1 MRPREEAG
9 ATVNRLR
16 LDNTATLRD
25 YVRIL
30 ARHKWV
36 IALSVV
42 LVPTAAVLLTL
53 RQTPLYEASAEVL
66 LSRQNLVAT
75 LTGTEDPQA
84 FQQAERVAETQAQL
98 AQVPDV
104 ASRTLE
110 AVAGADMT
118 VDEFQS
124 ASGVEARRG
133 ADLLTFTVTH
143 EIPRL
148 AEALASEYARQFT
161 QYRLELDTRAL
172 ALARKEVE
180 TRLAELDAI
189 GDTTSTLATS
199 LADKAQQ
206 LRTME
211 ALQTSNAFVV
221 RSAGLATQVR
231 PLPVRNGLLAAVLGI
246 VLGIVLAFVWEALDT
261 RVRSAEEIGARL
273 GLPLLARL
281 PGPGRRLRN
290 KHSLVML
297 ADPGGT
303 DAESVR
309 ILRTNLEFANLERDA
324 RTIMITSA
332 VEGEGKSTTIA
343 NLAIAYARAGQR
355 VALVDLDLRRPFVG
369 VFFGLENRPGVT
381 DVALGRIELDRAL
394 VPVEISRPGGG
405 ENGRAVLG
413 ELEVLPSG
421 PLPPDAGEFVG
432 TRALGAILRSLRD
445 RFDLVFV
452 DAPPMLKIGDP
463 LTLSGRVDA
472 LVVVSRLKIVRRGM
486 LAELSRVL
494 ATSPAA
500 KLGFVVTDAG
510 AEDGYGHSYGY
521 GYGYGYAQNGSSGYA
536 QNGSN
541 GDGQASSALGPV
553 SAS

>member
-1 MRPREEAG
+1 
-9 ATVNRLR
+9 VNRLR
-16 LDNTATLRD
+16 LDNASTLRD
-25 YVRIL
+25 YLRIL

-36 IALSVV
+36 IVLCAV

-75 LTGTEDPQA
+75 LTGTQDPQA

-110 AVAGADMT
+110 AVEGTGLT
-118 VDEFQS
+118 VQGLLE
-124 ASGVEARRG
+124 ASTVEAQRG
-133 ADLLTFTVTH
+133 ADLLQFTVTH
-143 EIPRL
+143 GNRQL

-172 ALARKEVE
+172 VLARKEVE
-180 TRLAELDAI
+180 TRLDELAAL
-189 GDTTSTLATS
+189 GDTTSALATS

-221 RSAGLATQVR
+221 RSADRATQVR
-231 PLPVRNGLLAAVLGI
+231 PLPVRNGLLAGALGI
-246 VLGIVLAFVWEALDT
+246 VLGILLAFVWAALDT
-261 RVRSAEEIGARL
+261 RVRSADEIAARL
-273 GLPLLARL
+273 GIPLLARL
-281 PGPGRRLRN
+281 PEPGRRLRSKN
-290 KHSLVML
+290 GLVML
-297 ADPGGT
+297 VDPGGVQ
-303 DAESVR
+303 AESVR
-309 ILRTNLEFANLERDA
+309 ILRTNLEFVNLEREA
-324 RTIMITSA
+324 RTIMVTSA
-332 VEGEGKSTTIA
+332 VEAEGKSTTIA
-343 NLAIAYARAGQR
+343 NLAVAYARAGQR

-369 VFFGLENRPGVT
+369 KFFGLEENPGVT
-381 DVALGRIELDRAL
+381 DVALGRVELDKAL
-394 VPVEISRPGGG
+394 VPIPISRPASS

-421 PLPPDAGEFVG
+421 ALPPDAGEFIG
-432 TRALGAILRSLRD
+432 TRTLGAILRSLRD

-452 DAPPMLKIGDP
+452 DAPPMLKTGDP

-472 LVVVSRLKIVRRGM
+472 IVVVSRLKVVRRGM
-486 LAELSRVL
+486 LAELLRILS
-494 ATSPAA
+494 TSPAA

-510 AEDGYGHSYGY
+510 AEDGYGQSYGY
-521 GYGYGYAQNGSSGYA
+521 GYGYGYGH
-536 QNGSN
+536 SN
-541 GDGQASSALGPV
+541 GDHRADPAPTTVLGPV
-553 SAS
+553 PSP